1 MQPPLVMRIL
11 AASVS
16 LADKACFF
24 IRAVYDSKD
33 LAIIDKGVDDLQSRA
48 DRDSQRCI
56 VQSLN
61 ETFPG
66 LHVIGEEGDLDPGDL
81 STSTELNS
89 TVLEHRCPPELK
101 DLSLE
106 DIVVWVD
113 PLDGTKEFTEGLVE
127 FVTVLIG
134 ISIAGK
140 PVGGVI
146 AQPFYKANTTE
157 PHYTTRI
164 VWGLVGLGVFGINPL
179 VPSSKLPYPVNQNAQ
194 KLTSPHVIVVTRSHR
209 STTQDFV
216 DGAFYPTEV
225 LRVGGCGYKVLVLL
239 EGRAHVYVFP
249 SQGTKKWDTCAPEA
263 VLLASGGILTDL
275 TGQSYKYDLNAKH
288 DNLRGILA
296 TPVADW
302 LPSYVSCLPKEV
314 LDDFS
319 ARD

>member
-16 LADKACFF
+16 LADKACCL

-66 LHVIGEEGDLDPGDL
+66 LHVIGEEGDLDPGNL
-81 STSTELNS
+81 PRSTELNS
-89 TVLEHRCPPELK
+89 TVLKYQCPPELK

-134 ISIAGK
+134 ISIDGK

-146 AQPFYKANTTE
+146 AQPFYQANTTE

-164 VWGLVGLGVFGINPL
+164 VWGLVGLGVFGINPVL
-179 VPSSKLPYPVNQNAQ
+179 PSSKLPYPINQNAP
-194 KLTSPHVIVVTRSHR
+194 KLTSPHIIVVTRSHR

-225 LRVGGCGYKVLVLL
+225 LRAGGCGYKVLVLL

-275 TGQSYKYDLNAKH
+275 TGQSYKYDLDAKH

>member
-16 LADKACFF
+16 LADKACFL

-56 VQSLN
+56 VHSLN

-66 LHVIGEEGDLDPGDL
+66 LHVIGEEGDLDPGNL

-89 TVLEHRCPPELK
+89 TVLEHHCPPELK

-179 VPSSKLPYPVNQNAQ
+179 LPSSKLPYPVNQNAP
-194 KLTSPHVIVVTRSHR
+194 KLTSPHIIVVTRSHR

-263 VLLASGGILTDL
+263 VLLASGGKLTDL
-275 TGQSYKYDLNAKH
+275 TGQSYKYDLTAKH